1 MREVCLG
8 VLLFLTISF
17 AFTLP
22 VSADSVDPEESL
34 THLESAPQDIDPRE
48 VALRAENSLRS
59 DRTYMDAAM
68 TIRSPRLSQP
78 RVVVFKSWDD
88 RAEKRSFIRI
98 EAPAKDKGAAFLKLH
113 PNLWSYVPR
122 VERTLR
128 IPPSMMLQP
137 WMGSDFSNDDL
148 VNESSTIDDYDH
160 KMLGID
166 PAPGGVE
173 GERAYVLEFIPH
185 EDAPVVWGKIVT
197 WIGIEHG
204 TQLRQEFYDEDGV
217 KLRTIRFA
225 DIKEVKGRHVP
236 HHWVVTPHDKEGHST
251 SIEISE
257 FRFDEEFDDNIFTT
271 TNLKHRD

>member
-1 MREVCLG
+1 MREVWSS
-8 VLLFLTISF
+8 VLFAISF
-17 AFTLP
+17 GAVLP
-22 VSADSVDPEESL
+22 VFADSLDATDP
-34 THLESAPQDIDPRE
+34 LERLEPAPAGIDPRE
-48 VALRAENSLRS
+48 IALRAENSLRS
-59 DRTYMDAAM
+59 DRTYMAAAM

-98 EAPAKDKGAAFLKLH
+98 DAPAKDKGAAFLKLH

-122 VERTLR
+122 VDRTLR

-137 WMGSDFSNDDL
+137 WMGSDFTNDDL

-166 PAPGGVE
+166 PATGGVG

-197 WIGIEHG
+197 WIAVEHG
-204 TQLRQEFYDEDGV
+204 TQLLQEFYDEDGE
-217 KLRTIRFA
+217 KMRTIRFA
-225 DIKEVKGRHVP
+225 EIREVDGRFVP
-236 HHWVVTPHDKEGHST
+236 HHWEVTPHNKEGHST
-251 SIEISE
+251 TIEISE
-257 FRFDEEFDDNIFTT
+257 FRFDEEFDENIFTT
-271 TNLKHRD
+271 RNLKQRR

>member
-1 MREVCLG
+1 MWFG
-8 VLLFLTISF
+8 VIFAISF
-17 AFTLP
+17 ALALP
-22 VSADSVDPEESL
+22 AFADSVDRLDQLEPAPEGV
-34 THLESAPQDIDPRE
+34 DPRE

-59 DRTYMDAAM
+59 DRTYMAAAM

-137 WMGSDFSNDDL
+137 WMGSDFTNDDL

-166 PAPGGVE
+166 PATGGVD

-197 WIGIEHG
+197 WIAIEHG
-204 TQLRQEFYDEDGV
+204 TQLLQEFYDEDGE

-225 DIKEVKGRHVP
+225 EIREVDGRHVP
-236 HHWVVTPHDKEGHST
+236 HHWEVTPHNKDGHST

-257 FRFDEEFDDNIFTT
+257 FRFDQEFDENIFTT
-271 TNLKHRD
+271 RNLKQRN